1 MYVHNSQR
9 YKNFIQSESVRAY
22 NCRNKPPPSP
32 LPPVTSNI
40 PILEPRPP
48 SMGRPNS
55 TISGRPNV
63 ALLTPAPKGTIIS
76 DDDGVQVTRAP
87 ENKWFFIAIE
97 CMHLLLLP
105 GHHTHQ
111 QRFLYYGHERIKN
124 GKLNMYFI
132 DNR

>member
-9 YKNFIQSESVRAY
+9 YKNFIQSEFVRAY
-22 NCRNKPPPSP
+22 NCRSKPPPSP

-48 SMGRPNS
+48 SMSRPNS

-76 DDDGVQVTRAP
+76 DDDGVKVTRAP
-87 ENKWFFIAIE
+87 ENK
-97 CMHLLLLP
+97 L
-105 GHHTHQ
+105 
-111 QRFLYYGHERIKN
+111 FL
-124 GKLNMYFI
+124 
-132 DNR
+132 